1 MVHILASY
9 DLPVRS
15 YESRSLHT
23 VKVVTATSAIVCV
36 NILTLFQSSRIKSN
50 LG

>member
-15 YESRSLHT
+15 YESGILHT
-23 VKVVTATSAIVCV
+23 VKVFTATSAIVSV
-36 NILTLFQSSRIKSN
+36 KIDSISP
-50 LG
+50 

>member
-15 YESRSLHT
+15 YESRSLNM

-36 NILTLFQSSRIKSN
+36 NILTPFQSSRIESN